1 LQNAVRI
8 QDATF
13 QEALFDYQN
22 TVLQAQREVEDAIAT
37 MRTTSAS
44 LGSAQRAADASQRA
58 VQLANAQYRAGSV
71 GFDSVLNAS
80 RSMLHDRDALAL
92 NQGQLALAAVSLYRA
107 LGGGWQ
113 VAEGR
118 QVVNDG
124 AIAEMEK
131 RTNWG
136 RLIAPPDYSPLA
148 RKVEDADE
156 TKK

>member
-1 LQNAVRI
+1 
-8 QDATF
+8 
-13 QEALFDYQN
+13 
-22 TVLQAQREVEDAIAT
+22 
-37 MRTTSAS
+37 
-44 LGSAQRAADASQRA
+44 
-58 VQLANAQYRAGSV
+58 
-71 GFDSVLNAS
+71 
-80 RSMLHDRDALAL
+80 MLHDRDALAQ